1 MDRHGGMTH
10 DRLDPTAVA
19 PDLYKAVFALE
30 RYIRGNIDNTLLHLV
45 YMRAS
50 LINGC
55 AFCIDIHSTEAL
67 AAGESTTRLF
77 GLAAWRETPIYTD
90 AEQAALALT
99 DAVTR
104 VGDDGVADDIWDAA
118 RAQFDDREL
127 LDLVGAI
134 ALINVWN
141 RMAITLRRT
150 PPSATAT

>member
-1 MDRHGGMTH
+1 MTY
-10 DRLDPTAVA
+10 DRLDPTTVA

-30 RYIRGNIDNTLLHLV
+30 RYARGNLDQSMLHLV
-45 YMRAS
+45 YLRAS

-55 AFCIDIHSTEAL
+55 AFCIDVHSTEAL
-67 AAGESTTRLF
+67 AAGESTARLF
-77 GLAAWRETPIYTD
+77 GLAAWRETPLYTD

-104 VGDDGVADDIWDAA
+104 VGDSGVPDGIWDAA
-118 RAQFDDREL
+118 REHFDDKAL

-141 RMAITLRRT
+141 RLAITLRKT
-150 PPSATAT
+150 PPSATAS